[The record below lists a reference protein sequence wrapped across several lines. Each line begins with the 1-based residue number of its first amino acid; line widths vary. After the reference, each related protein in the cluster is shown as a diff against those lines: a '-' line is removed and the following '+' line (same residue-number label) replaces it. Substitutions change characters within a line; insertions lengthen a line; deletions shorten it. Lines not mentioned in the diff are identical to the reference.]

1 MIYSII
7 HKIFKSK
14 DLIHSDFDS
23 AKIEK
28 IIKFNF
34 KNKSLLY
41 KAFKHRSY
49 LAITN
54 ESYIESNERLEF
66 LGDSILGQ
74 ATTDF
79 LFHEYPQEPEGTLS
93 QMKSVLVS
101 RIVLSEICNKLGLGE
116 FLLIDKGEK
125 KTGGK
130 KRLSNLANLYEAIIG
145 AIYLDGGYKPAE
157 KFINRTVLAHK
168 NDILNKKRHYNYKSI
183 LLEYSQSKGFGSPL
197 YKLSDESGP
206 DHDKFFVI
214 EVRIN
219 DDQVATGEGRS
230 KKIAEQNAARNLLKI
245 IEPQLI
251 EN

>member
-183 LLEYSQSKGFGSPL
+183 LLEYSQSRGLGSPS
-197 YKLSDESGP
+197 YKLIDESGP
-206 DHDKFFVI
+206 DHEKFFKI
-214 EVRIN
+214 EVSIDN
-219 DDQVATGEGRS
+219 EQCAKGEGRS
-230 KKIAEQNAARNLLKI
+230 KKIAEQNAARSLLKI
-245 IEPQLI
+245 IDPQLI

>member
-7 HKIFKSK
+7 QKIFKPK
-14 DLIHSDFDS
+14 DLIYSDFNS
-23 AKIEK
+23 RKIEK
-28 IIKFNF
+28 IIKYNF

-41 KAFKHRSY
+41 KAFKHRSF

-74 ATTDF
+74 ATTDY
-79 LFHEYPQEPEGTLS
+79 LFHEFPEEPEGILS

-101 RIVLSEICNKLGLGE
+101 RSVLSEICHELGLGE

-145 AIYLDGGYKPAE
+145 AIYLDDGYKPAE
-157 KFINRTVLAHK
+157 KFIKQTLLVHRN
-168 NDILNKKRHYNYKSI
+168 NILNKKKHYNYKSI
-183 LLEYSQSKGFGSPL
+183 LLEYSQSKGLGGPI
-197 YKLSDESGP
+197 YKLVDESGP

-214 EVRIN
+214 EVDIN
-219 DDQVATGEGRS
+219 GNEKAVGDGHS
-230 KKIAEQNAARNLLKI
+230 KKMAEQNAARNLIKLIK
-245 IEPQLI
+245 PQLI